1 MADHS
6 YCPFT
11 GTYVHVYGIRVRV
24 SRSCLLLLLLW
35 VLWLLLLLLLLLL
48 LVVVVGTCW
57 SYTIFILAHEI
68 HRDLL
73 LWGDRLM
80 MMMMRRRRISLM
92 VARHS
97 WCSGSSS

>member
-35 VLWLLLLLLLLLL
+35 VLWLLLLLLLLL
-48 LVVVVGTCW
+48 VVVVGTCW
-57 SYTIFILAHEI
+57 SYTIFLLAHEI

-80 MMMMRRRRISLM
+80 MMMRRRRRISLM